1 MRYLIGALCAAAIL
15 FGAVPDAAAAA
26 TVGCGRVTT
35 FVAPDSPGALNNG
48 DGWMIFAKPDGSSD
62 KVIIKSGRLTPTGS
76 IGGYVCIA
84 IDGLYFDGVLAP
96 GTAGYIPEPA
106 VWVASGTAVY
116 CGVVAA
122 NSVSSGQGSGPRT
135 FELRVTSGPGGG
147 GRFSVP
153 ESIALPPIGSY
164 LCGVF
169 AQGAPMNALLT
180 VLRPGDP
187 GYIGAGGLPSTS
199 TAAGSSVPALPLAG
213 VLLVVGLAWLT
224 FRTRRSALRTDST
237 LSREQR

>member
-15 FGAVPDAAAAA
+15 FGAAPDLAVAA

-35 FVAPDSPGALNNG
+35 FVAPDSSGALNSG

-106 VWVASGTAVY
+106 VWFPSGTAVY
-116 CGVVAA
+116 CGVVAP
-122 NSVSSGQGSGPRT
+122 NSVTSGQGSGPRT

-153 ESIALPPIGSY
+153 ESIALPAIGSY

-169 AQGAPMNALLT
+169 AQGAPMNALLSA
-180 VLRPGDP
+180 LRPGDP
-187 GYIGAGGLPSTS
+187 AYVGAGGLPSTS
-199 TAAGSSVPALPLAG
+199 TDPGTSAPATPLAG
-213 VLLVVGLAWLT
+213 LLLVVGLAWLT
-224 FRTRRSALRTDST
+224 LRVRASGSRSVRA
-237 LSREQR
+237 